1 MGTISRAF
9 FARNLVDSG
18 TKVNYET
25 KCLCSWN
32 KIVALFLKS
41 SIFETYKT
49 PSMKKILLLA
59 ITFSLTSCAQV
70 QQTLNQLP
78 QLSSQIPGVGGV
90 DIASGLKEALNKGIT
105 QQVSK
110 LTAVDG
116 FYKNEAV
123 KILMPAELQKVDATL
138 RKIGLGSLADEGIKV
153 LNRAAED
160 AVKEATPIFVSAV
173 KNMTFTDAKNILLGN
188 DSAATTYLQGSTTTA
203 LYGKFNPVIKSSFEK
218 VGADV
223 IWTKIIN
230 KYNTIPLVKKVNPD
244 LTDYTTN
251 QALAGVFKMIAVEE
265 KEIRNNIS
273 ARTTPLLKSVFA
285 MQDNK

>member
-1 MGTISRAF
+1 
-9 FARNLVDSG
+9 
-18 TKVNYET
+18 
-25 KCLCSWN
+25 
-32 KIVALFLKS
+32 
-41 SIFETYKT
+41 
-49 PSMKKILLLA
+49 MKKILLLA
-59 ITFSLTSCAQV
+59 ISFAITSCAQV

-90 DIASGLKEALNKGIT
+90 DIAAGLKEALNKGIT

-123 KILMPAELQKVDATL
+123 KILLPEELQKVDASL

-173 KNMTFTDAKNILLGN
+173 RNMTFADAKNILLGN
-188 DSAATTYLQGSTTTA
+188 DIAATNYLQNNTTSA
-203 LYGKFNPVIKSSFEK
+203 LYSKFNPVIKSSFEK

-223 IWTKIIN
+223 VWTKIIDR
-230 KYNTIPLVKKVNPD
+230 YNTIPLVKKVNPD

-251 QALAGVFKMIAVEE
+251 QALTGVFKMIAVEE
-265 KEIRNNIS
+265 KEIRNNIN

-285 MQDNK
+285 MQDGK